1 MVTTVKDSQPHTY
14 TCAQPSIDL
23 SCANSYCSQAKPSCD
38 EHVLVETC
46 NSLIASENDE
56 LKRENEMLKMELS
69 RLKGKGH
76 VQPFQYNHD
85 HMVKKVEKG
94 STILCAKLPE
104 INLKT
109 SYQKVDKTKIKKKA
123 HVKCF
128 ECSILGHF
136 SSECPNKKNDQAKL
150 SRRQRSLS
158 QRMCFGCK

>member
-1 MVTTVKDSQPHTY
+1 MVTTVKDSQPHTCI
-14 TCAQPSIDL
+14 CAPSSIDL
-23 SCANSYCSQAKPSCD
+23 SYANSCCSQAKPSCD

-46 NSLIASENDE
+46 DSFIASEKDE

-69 RLKGKGH
+69 QLKGKGH
-76 VQPFQYNHD
+76 MQPSQNNCD
-85 HMVKKVEKG
+85 HMVKKLEKG
-94 STILCAKLPE
+94 STVTCAKLPQ

-109 SYQKVDKTKIKKKA
+109 SYQNFDKPKIKKKA
-123 HVKCF
+123 HVKRF
-128 ECSILGHF
+128 ECSTLGHF